1 MKFQYNVKNISM
13 AMPAIYKW
21 LKGEDATDTIAYAT
35 MMKLKAV
42 HGSEDEAKSLALR
55 LIIHYMGD
63 IHQPLHCSDRYT
75 EELPKGDKGGNSFP
89 LKYHYSSNELHAVWD
104 NVIYAYHKNPKRPFT
119 ENSWLD
125 FGALADDLV
134 GQFSFKKSEIETV
147 DFKQFK
153 DESFKIAVNVYDGLK
168 EGKDQV
174 VPAEYIVKWA
184 PVAKRRVVLAAHRLV
199 YLIEQIFD
207 AKNTQFIQ

>member
-1 MKFQYNVKNISM
+1 
-13 AMPAIYKW
+13 
-21 LKGEDATDTIAYAT
+21 

-75 EELPKGDKGGNSFP
+75 EELPKGDKGGNAFA
-89 LKYHYSSNELHAVWD
+89 LKYHYSANELHAVWD
-104 NVIYAYHKNPKRPFT
+104 NVIYSYHKNPKRPFT

-134 GQFSFKKSEIETV
+134 GQFSFDKSEIETV

-153 DESFKIAVNVYDGLK
+153 DESFKIAVDVYDGLK

-174 VPAEYIVKWA
+174 VP
-184 PVAKRRVVLAAHRLV
+184 
-199 YLIEQIFD
+199 
-207 AKNTQFIQ
+207 